1 MPKGNNYPAA
11 VEAAKATAAAEA
23 FKKAAEAL
31 DFIPNLGPDVKTS
44 ATITPE
50 RLPLAD
56 LAVQAATEAPDV
68 MRKGFK
74 LDVLQA
80 KLVAYRVLAD
90 LLNKLE
96 PIMKRLQN
104 ALNVLGSDI
113 RFMVDNVHEDIEKDN
128 GETQDLGELR
138 TKINVYY
145 KRPGGGG
152 GSKPK
157 P

>member
-1 MPKGNNYPAA
+1 MPKGNNYAA
-11 VEAAKATAAAEA
+11 TVEAAKATAATAA

-31 DFIPNLGPDVKTS
+31 DFIPNLGPDVKTTAS
-44 ATITPE
+44 ISPE

-56 LAVQAATEAPDV
+56 LAVQAATEAPTV
-68 MRKGFK
+68 MRNSFK

-80 KLVAYRVLAD
+80 KVAAYRVLAG
-90 LLNKLE
+90 LLGQLE

-113 RFMVDNVHEDIEKDN
+113 RFIVDNVHEDIERDN

-138 TKINVYY
+138 TKINAYY
-145 KRPGGGG
+145 KQNKGGGG
-152 GSKPK
+152 AAKP
-157 P
+157 